1 MITLERAATSSFN
14 LRWFAGAAAAG
25 LIAPVAGYLAG
36 SDHVSYRQYGVTWPE
51 EWTRVVVSVAIHLAV
66 LAVLII
72 PWRSAER
79 FRRIQFI
86 VGGVLFTLLGLFE
99 LTVTHH
105 AGSVV
110 RWHTLWVL
118 GVGIAAAVTALLRSR
133 G

>member
-1 MITLERAATSSFN
+1 M
-14 LRWFAGAAAAG
+14 
-25 LIAPVAGYLAG
+25 
-36 SDHVSYRQYGVTWPE
+36 
-51 EWTRVVVSVAIHLAV
+51 VSVAIHLGV

-72 PWRSAER
+72 PSRNADKWQRV
-79 FRRIQFI
+79 QFMAI
-86 VGGVLFTLLGLFE
+86 AVLFTLLGLFE

-118 GVGIAAAVTALLRSR
+118 GVGVTAAVTALMRSR